1 MSKLFQIID
10 RIPSAEIL
18 NDGFKN
24 SIVDELNEYIQAPKT
39 NINDTYA
46 LLTFLKKVCE
56 DSLELTKPML
66 LEYLKNTSYNQTKYN
81 QYITLQETK
90 VWDYGANKMAERA
103 MEDKKTSD
111 AKLAAIKSVIK
122 KNCEMQLN
130 SGEKTEVPL
139 IATTIAVYVKPITTN
154 N

>member
-18 NDGFKN
+18 NDGFRN
-24 SIVDELNEYIQAPKT
+24 SIVDELNDYIQAPKT

-46 LLTFLKKVCE
+46 LLTFLQKVCK
-56 DSLELTKPML
+56 DSLELAKPML

-81 QYITLQETK
+81 QYITLQETN
-90 VWDYGANKMAERA
+90 VWDYGADKMAAREI
-103 MEDKKTSD
+103 EINNTSNS
-111 AKLAAIKSVIK
+111 KLAAIKSVIR

-130 SGEKTEVPL
+130 SGEQTQVPL
-139 IATTIAVYVKPITTN
+139 TTTTIAVYVKPITTKN
-154 N
+154 

>member
-56 DSLELTKPML
+56 DSLELAKPML

-81 QYITLQETK
+81 QYITLQETN
-90 VWDYGANKMAERA
+90 VWDYGADKMAAREI
-103 MEDKKTSD
+103 EINNTSNS
-111 AKLAAIKSVIK
+111 KLAAIKSVIR

-130 SGEKTEVPL
+130 SGEQTQVPL
-139 IATTIAVYVKPITTN
+139 TTTTIAVYVKPITTN

>member
-18 NDGFKN
+18 NDGFRN
-24 SIVDELNEYIQAPKT
+24 SIVDELNDYIQAPKT

-56 DSLELTKPML
+56 DSLELAKPML

-81 QYITLQETK
+81 QYITTQETK
-90 VWDYGANKMAERA
+90 VWDYGADKMAERA

-130 SGEKTEVPL
+130 SGEQTQVPL